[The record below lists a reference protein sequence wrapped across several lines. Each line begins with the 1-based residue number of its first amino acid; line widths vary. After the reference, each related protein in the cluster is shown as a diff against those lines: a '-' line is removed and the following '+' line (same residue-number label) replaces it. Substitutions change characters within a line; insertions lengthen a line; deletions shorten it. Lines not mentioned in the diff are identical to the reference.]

1 MEACLDLLNKPDLL
15 DHFPVDVFQ
24 TGSGTSS
31 NMNANEVIATLAGKI
46 ANIAVNPNDHV
57 NFGQSS
63 NDIIPTSIHVS
74 AVLAVNGQLIPS
86 LRHAIETIKRK
97 AERLKGYCDGSH
109 ALDGCNACEN
119 GPEPAWLG

>member
-1 MEACLDLLNKPDLL
+1 MFFKLEADKLEHECERGNRY
-15 DHFPVDVFQ
+15 V
-24 TGSGTSS
+24 SW
-31 NMNANEVIATLAGKI
+31 EI

-97 AERLKGYCDGSH
+97 AERLKGY
-109 ALDGCNACEN
+109 
-119 GPEPAWLG
+119 